1 MLNPCSVL
9 SVSLKEKA
17 HVEARPTR
25 VRHGGTRGLVFP
37 PVCMEGLAGG
47 SRTGGWKGC
56 LWAAGTCGGFNQEGD
71 EETLPAPLTLP
82 HLVVQLLSHV

>member
-1 MLNPCSVL
+1 MRDTCSVF

-17 HVEARPTR
+17 HVEARTTR

-37 PVCMEGLAGG
+37 PVCTEGLAGG

-56 LWAAGTCGGFNQEGD
+56 LWAVGTCGGFKSGG
-71 EETLPAPLTLP
+71 
-82 HLVVQLLSHV
+82 